1 MQFYRKLSTLRKEA
15 GLSQEQLAEKA
26 GVSRQTIFKW
36 ESGLASPSMEN
47 ILTLSRL
54 FCVSADELI
63 GNEAF
68 AARES
73 EESLGKEDARTPQ
86 NTSDQED
93 ERGAFTAEQSGE
105 KKDSF
110 LCKKAGI
117 QNRVPSYLRTYNKKK
132 PLAFTDF
139 YTV

>member
-68 AARES
+68 VARES
-73 EESLGKEDARTPQ
+73 EESLGREDGRTPQ

-93 ERGAFTAEQSGE
+93 GRGRVYCGARRRKNKSSIPCRLLFS
-105 KKDSF
+105 SF
-110 LCKKAGI
+110 SL
-117 QNRVPSYLRTYNKKK
+117 
-132 PLAFTDF
+132 
-139 YTV
+139 

>member
-73 EESLGKEDARTPQ
+73 EESLGKEDGRTPQ

-93 ERGAFTAEQSGE
+93 ERGAFTAEQGGE
-105 KKDSF
+105 KTSRQYF
-110 LCKKAGI
+110 NEIA
-117 QNRVPSYLRTYNKKK
+117 P
-132 PLAFTDF
+132 F
-139 YTV
+139 